1 MDIKKL
7 SFSTIV
13 AFAAMFL
20 LGYLW
25 HAEFMADFYQNN
37 PGDIG
42 NVDRESPKIFF
53 VGLGYFSLALVMSY
67 LYPKGAAK
75 DNNTLDGMKFGAIMG
90 FVWIVPLLSVLYGA
104 SIVFSK
110 TVVFGD
116 GIYHIVEGAI
126 AGALIAMIYRKGNDN
141 SGGEE

>member
-7 SFSTIV
+7 LISTVV

-20 LGYLW
+20 LGFLW
-25 HAEFMADFYQNN
+25 HTELMANFYQNN
-37 PGDIG
+37 PGEIGDI
-42 NVDRESPKIFF
+42 DRESPKIIFI
-53 VGLGYFSLALVMSY
+53 GLGYFSLALVMSY

-75 DNNTLDGMKFGAIMG
+75 DNNIMDGVKFGAIMG

-104 SIVFSK
+104 STVFSK
-110 TVVFGD
+110 TLVFGD